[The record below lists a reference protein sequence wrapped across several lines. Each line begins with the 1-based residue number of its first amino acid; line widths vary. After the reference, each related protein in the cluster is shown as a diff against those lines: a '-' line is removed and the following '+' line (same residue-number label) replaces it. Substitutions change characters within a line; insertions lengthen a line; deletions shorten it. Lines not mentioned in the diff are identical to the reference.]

1 MAEEEKKQKQRKN
14 PQPYDT
20 YALAEDAYRDK
31 NTDARRPSEENVVR
45 MRHWSEENKL

>member
-1 MAEEEKKQKQRKN
+1 MPKKRQELQRQN
-14 PQPYDT
+14 PQRYAT

-31 NTDARRPSEENVVR
+31 DTNAARPSEENVIR

>member
-1 MAEEEKKQKQRKN
+1 MEKKKRKN

-20 YALAEDAYRDK
+20 YALAEEAYRDK
-31 NTDARRPSEENVVR
+31 KTNAARPSVENVER

>member
-1 MAEEEKKQKQRKN
+1 MTEEQKNRKKRKN

-31 NTDARRPSEENVVR
+31 DTNARRPSEENAVR

>member
-1 MAEEEKKQKQRKN
+1 MPEKKRDKKQKN

-20 YALAEDAYRDK
+20 YALAEEAYRDADT
-31 NTDARRPSEENVVR
+31 NAARPSEENVVR